1 MYDKA
6 KIWVEGGGGGNG
18 SISFRREA
26 HVPRGGPD
34 GGDGGHGGDVVLVC
48 DPSRRDL
55 GALKGSKH
63 FRAQRGRHGEGSNR
77 HGARGEDLEIPVP
90 PGTQAAAVDG
100 SSIDLVAA
108 GQRAVV
114 ARGGRG
120 GHGNRRFA
128 NSTRQAPRFAE
139 KGSGGEAD
147 WIELRLKLLAD
158 VGLVGLPNAGKSSL
172 LSRLTRAT
180 PKVADYPFTTISPVL
195 GTIEGE
201 DRQAVIA
208 DIPGLIEGAA
218 DGAGLG
224 HEFLAHVERCAMLV
238 HLVDLAPLEGDPV
251 ANYETV
257 RAELAAHGAGLE
269 RLPELVALSKR
280 DLLPPEE
287 VESAVAEWSERLDDR
302 ALGVLAVSSA
312 TSEGLDELRQ
322 QILAK
327 LPEVAPAPA
336 ASSAA
341 DGNEFEAEHRVYRP
355 AGEGGYWVERE
366 DDGGFRILGRGV
378 EMLFERHDTKNEEA
392 LAYLEQR
399 LKEMGVLAALDR
411 AGFEAGDEVR
421 VGEHEFELHI

>member
-48 DPSRRDL
+48 DPSKRDL

-77 HGARGEDLEIPVP
+77 QGARGEDREIPVP
-90 PGTQAAAVDG
+90 PGTQATAVDG
-100 SSIDLVAA
+100 SRIDLVTP

-114 ARGGRG
+114 AHGGRG
-120 GHGNRRFA
+120 GHGNRRFTT
-128 NSTRQAPRFAE
+128 STRQAPRFAE
-139 KGSGGEAD
+139 NGSAGEAD
-147 WIELRLKLLAD
+147 WIELQLKLLAD

-172 LSRLTRAT
+172 LGRLTRAA
-180 PKVADYPFTTISPVL
+180 PKVADYPFTTLSPAL

-201 DRQAVIA
+201 DRQAVVA

-218 DGAGLG
+218 EGAGLG
-224 HEFLAHVERCAMLV
+224 HEFLAHVERCSMLV
-238 HLVDLAPLEGDPV
+238 HLVDLAPIEGDPV
-251 ANYETV
+251 SNYETV
-257 RAELAAHGAGLE
+257 RGELAAHGAGLE

-280 DLLPPEE
+280 DLLPADE
-287 VESAVAEWSERLDDR
+287 VEKALREWEQRVDSE
-302 ALGVLAVSSA
+302 ALGVMAVSSA
-312 TSEGLDELRQ
+312 TGEGLDELRRR
-322 QILAK
+322 ILSE

-336 ASSAA
+336 SSSAEPS
-341 DGNEFEAEHRVYRP
+341 DEFEAEHRVYRP

-366 DDGGFRILGRGV
+366 EDGGFRVLGRGV
-378 EMLFERHDTKNEEA
+378 EVLFERHDVKNEEA

-399 LKEMGVLAALDR
+399 LKEIGVIAALDR
-411 AGFEAGDEVR
+411 AGFEPGDDVR
-421 VGEHEFELHI
+421 IGEHEFELYP